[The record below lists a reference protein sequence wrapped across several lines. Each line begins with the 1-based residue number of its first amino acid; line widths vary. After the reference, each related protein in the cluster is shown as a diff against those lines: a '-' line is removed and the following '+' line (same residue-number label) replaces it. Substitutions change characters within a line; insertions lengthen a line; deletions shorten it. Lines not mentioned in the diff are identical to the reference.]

1 LFTSFVDTDYS
12 PEVLSVHAVPV
23 PEPSVLF
30 ALFTQMVTTSGYGA
44 SFFAIFHFTIAAL
57 CILTAYSICQ
67 NQNQFQINALLQQS
81 NTKNRLNGGY
91 QQENCSISKTPI
103 LSH

>member
-1 LFTSFVDTDYS
+1 MPVRSLQGRRTTYCLFTSFVDTDYS

-44 SFFAIFHFTIAAL
+44 SFFAIFHFTIL
-57 CILTAYSICQ
+57 
-67 NQNQFQINALLQQS
+67 S
-81 NTKNRLNGGY
+81 N
-91 QQENCSISKTPI
+91 
-103 LSH
+103 